1 MTPRKPSTDRRNR
14 RRKPCRRPTLERLED
29 RALLA
34 AAPLASTPDLVPASD
49 SGWSRVDNKTSITT
63 PTFAGTAS
71 GAIVV
76 SLFDGPAFL
85 GSAPVV
91 NGSWSFTVPRHLA
104 NGRHAISARGW
115 AAGSTQPGRPSKP
128 LLVTVNASAPLP
140 TTVAL
145 APVADSG
152 LRGDGR
158 TNIVSPT
165 LVGRGQPGTIVGFTL
180 FQGRIGTYVGGVGV
194 PATGSWRFRL
204 PALADGNYT
213 VTTSVENAFGL
224 RTAGA
229 SLPLTIDT
237 TLPVATIS
245 NFANLDTITLSF
257 TKPVTGVTL
266 RSLWIAGTSHELGA
280 IPPMSLADPRV
291 KRLLGPGAISIIPA
305 SPGYSQTYTIKL
317 SMAFSEPGSYSLT
330 LLGAGLGDWAGN
342 RPGNAGVGV
351 TVA

>member
-1 MTPRKPSTDRRNR
+1 MPPKSSNSR
-14 RRKPCRRPTLERLED
+14 RRSRLSAGRQPSIERLED

-34 AAPLASTPDLVPASD
+34 AAPLTSTPDLVPGSD
-49 SGWSRVDNKTSITT
+49 SGWSREDNKTSITM
-63 PTFAGTAS
+63 PTFAGTAA
-71 GAIVV
+71 GAVVV
-76 SLFDGPAFL
+76 SLFDGKAFI

-91 NGSWSFTVPRHLA
+91 SGMWSFTVPSPLA
-104 NGRHAISARGW
+104 NGRHVVSARAW
-115 AAGSTQPGRPSKP
+115 AAGATQPGASSAP
-128 LLVTVNASAPLP
+128 LTVTVNASAPLP

-145 APVADSG
+145 APAADSG
-152 LRGDGR
+152 LKGDGR
-158 TNIVSPT
+158 TNVAAPT
-165 LVGRGQPGTIVGFTL
+165 LVGRAQPGTIISFTL
-180 FQGRIGTYVGGVGV
+180 FQGRVGTYAGAVGV

-204 PALADGNYT
+204 PSLADGNYT

-237 TLPVATIS
+237 IRPVATIS

-257 TKPVTGVTL
+257 TKPVTNVTL
-266 RSLWIAGTSHELGA
+266 RSLWIAGTSRELGA

-291 KRLLGPGAISIIPA
+291 KMLLGPGAISITPA

-317 SMAFSEPGSYSLT
+317 SLAFSEPGSYSLT

-342 RPGNAGVGV
+342 RPGNAVVGV

>member
-1 MTPRKPSTDRRNR
+1 MKPPFSSIRRV
-14 RRKPCRRPTLERLED
+14 RRPQPGRRPSIERLED

-34 AAPLASTPDLVPASD
+34 AAPLASTPDLVPESD
-49 SGWSRVDNKTSITT
+49 SGWSSVDNRTSITT
-63 PTFAGTAS
+63 PTFVGTAS

-85 GSAPVV
+85 GSAPVI
-91 NGSWSFTVPRHLA
+91 NGNWSVTVPRHLA

-115 AAGSTQPGRPSKP
+115 AAGATQPGLPSKP
-128 LLVTVNASAPLP
+128 LLVTVNASAPRA

-145 APVADSG
+145 APATDSG
-152 LRGDGR
+152 LKGDGR
-158 TNIVSPT
+158 TSVAAPT
-165 LVGRGQPGTIVGFTL
+165 LVGRGQPGTIIGFTL
-180 FQGRIGTYVGGVGV
+180 VQGRVGTYVGGVGV

-204 PALADGNYT
+204 PAQADGNYT

-237 TLPVATIS
+237 IRPLATIS

-266 RSLWIAGTSHELGA
+266 RSLWIAGTSRELGT

-291 KRLLGPGAISIIPA
+291 RMLLGPGAISIVPA
-305 SPGYSQTYTIKL
+305 STGYSQTYTIKL
-317 SMAFSEPGSYSLT
+317 ALAFSEPGSYSLT
-330 LLGAGLGDWAGN
+330 LLGAGLSDWAGN